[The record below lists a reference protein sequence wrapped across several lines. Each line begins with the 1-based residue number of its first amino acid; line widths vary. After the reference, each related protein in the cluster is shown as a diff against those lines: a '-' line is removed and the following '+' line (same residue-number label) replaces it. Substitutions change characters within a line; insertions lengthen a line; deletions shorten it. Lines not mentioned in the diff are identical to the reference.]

1 MKENISSPELTLNI
15 WSNDACP
22 VYLKSTFDLW
32 GLAAILSDDRAT
44 FPAGPH
50 TFMNR
55 RTL

>member
-1 MKENISSPELTLNI
+1 MLWGGPPAARS
-15 WSNDACP
+15 

-32 GLAAILSDDRAT
+32 GLAAILSNDRAT

>member
-1 MKENISSPELTLNI
+1 MLWGGTPAARL
-15 WSNDACP
+15 